1 MNLIYS
7 VSAGRSVAT
16 ARATVVY
23 TKPVALLESLRA
35 GLTMFFPFEGAL
47 TDLANGGGAIT
58 PYDGVQQPAFAQHG
72 VFGQMFQNERGSAAS
87 GAFKLDHPAGMLT
100 TPNAF
105 TIGFWYQ
112 SDGVANDRSI
122 VGNKNY
128 NTGANPGITIAQWA
142 GPELRF
148 NLAGGARVDINGVR
162 FTPNKP
168 IYIAMVI
175 NKTAKTMEA
184 YVYDPELGFS
194 RRSVA
199 TGSVNF
205 AQVEGSLGPHIGL
218 NEDGVGTY
226 GVCCAGTKGP
236 YTMYFDD
243 LGIWSRALTE
253 AEVRSI
259 ALSGRSVQELFR

>member
-1 MNLIYS
+1 MIYS